1 MNGITGK
8 INDGKGTIGK
18 LVNEEETVDNI
29 NEALSSVKN
38 TLGKLDQLR
47 VDLAFSAER
56 FGETD
61 KNKGHVRLRL
71 TPGEKRYYLLGLSSH
86 PDGITEKTNTTI
98 IRDYST
104 ASAETDFSYTEKKE
118 EQKPGA
124 MTWTL
129 QYAHRFYDDFFFRV
143 GLLESEAGLGMDYLP
158 LDGEK
163 EHDLTLSFDA
173 YDFPDSD
180 ESRKVHTKAGI
191 KYKFFKNLF
200 VTGGYDDILNSETDS
215 WFVGAGVE
223 FRDDDLKYLL
233 GKTPMPN

>member
-1 MNGITGK
+1 MI
-8 INDGKGTIGK
+8 
-18 LVNEEETVDNI
+18 
-29 NEALSSVKN
+29 
-38 TLGKLDQLR
+38 
-47 VDLAFSAER
+47 
-56 FGETD
+56 
-61 KNKGHVRLRL
+61 
-71 TPGEKRYYLLGLSSH
+71 
-86 PDGITEKTNTTI
+86 
-98 IRDYST
+98 
-104 ASAETDFSYTEKKE
+104 
-118 EQKPGA
+118 
-124 MTWTL
+124 
-129 QYAHRFYDDFFFRV
+129 FFFRV